1 MIDRSISIFIPYSFL
16 KITSVRKTRFLA
28 FFTELNC
35 KSEEALGR
43 SMGHVNLKSGSFSYS
58 SFLSLVDVR
67 NCVRSTVWN
76 ILNIWILRKFYFA
89 HDFIVLR
96 SVSRQKILQKFIFAK
111 TMEMQKRMSDSKY
124 KHSTYILSFI
134 QFNLPFFRK
143 GTL

>member
-16 KITSVRKTRFLA
+16 KITLVRKTRFST

-67 NCVRSTVWN
+67 NCIRSTVWN
-76 ILNIWILRKFYFA
+76 ILNIWVLRKFYFG
-89 HDFIVLR
+89 HDLIVLR
-96 SVSRQKILQKFIFAK
+96 SVSRQKNLQKFIFAK
-111 TMEMQKRMSDSKY
+111 SMEMQKRMSYSKY
-124 KHSTYILSFI
+124 KHSLYIIPFI
-134 QFNLPFFRK
+134 RFNLPFFRK
-143 GTL
+143 RTL